1 MISIR
6 TPTKKNT
13 SIDADYITTNFLF
26 RRLRTAHVR
35 LRCMH
40 GKINQRT
47 SLSMEDRVLLNHSIA
62 LVEKAVDLVGMA
74 AGLPPEE
81 K

>member
-1 MISIR
+1 MK
-6 TPTKKNT
+6 TT
-13 SIDADYITTNFLF
+13 SIDSDYITTNFLF

-40 GKINQRT
+40 GKINQRR
-47 SLSMEDRVLLNHSIA
+47 SLSMEDRVLLNQSIA